1 MYRIIVKHIMEFTEY
16 YYIDNDSIESLEVY
30 KKGDKLFL
38 DEEFEIEVTLGFND
52 DFTISASWWH
62 SCEEYTYVEVF
73 FTREAAIASL
83 KEDLNRR
90 IETLKQKLAALE

>member
-1 MYRIIVKHIMEFTEY
+1 MYRIIVEHIMELEY

-38 DEEFEIEVTLGFND
+38 DEDFETEVEISFND
-52 DFTISASWWH
+52 DFTLYASWWY
-62 SCEEYTYVEVF
+62 SCEEFTTVEAF

-90 IETLKQKLAALE
+90 INVLQQKLAALE